1 EQKDIYK
8 IIAEYRSKMS
18 KSQNKIADYILD
30 NTHSAAFLTGAKL
43 ALAVGVGVATIVRF
57 AYFIGLSGYN
67 DFQTNLD
74 HSVDKKLIIVD
85 CIKMSRYVHSES
97 ERSIFDVF
105 EGDIQNI
112 KATMNNLNHTDL
124 QNATEKIIQATHVY
138 IVSNRSTI
146 SLGTFLQYYLDLL
159 FGKSEL

>member
-1 EQKDIYK
+1 
-8 IIAEYRSKMS
+8 M
-18 KSQNKIADYILD
+18 
-30 NTHSAAFLTGAKL
+30 T
-43 ALAVGVGVATIVRF
+43 
-57 AYFIGLSGYN
+57 
-67 DFQTNLD
+67 
-74 HSVDKKLIIVD
+74 VDRLM
-85 CIKMSRYVHSES
+85 MSRSVHSEY

-105 EGDIQNI
+105 EGDIKNI

-159 FGKSEL
+159 FGKSELIHTTASAFDRIHNVNEDDVVIGISFARYTQSTLDIVSYANERGASIIALTDEFTSPITAYADISLFS